1 MHSRVKQAM
10 QALKATLHSLWT
22 KTAIRWPLLR
32 QMKQCL
38 WKKRETTT
46 DTDAS
51 LLFLKRGVMYK
62 GLLAAA
68 ALVLAVVMMFAMT
81 AAWYKN
87 VVQTSGLLFHVD
99 QWGLDSS
106 VNIQDELIDAA
117 PGDSGTINLSV
128 DNTSDGVIDVTFG
141 ISKGDLYNDIA
152 DMRKRLYFYIDDMAY
167 RGGEHTP
174 RVYLNS
180 AETYSY
186 TVLPSQNLVL
196 GTNGNAAPLMW
207 EWVFDVVGYYFY
219 GTVTKESKAQVSEY
233 LRPVEYTLDKA
244 TFRNGVL
251 QTVDGTTTPAAFI
264 EELSDNDGFAGIVTT
279 TVTASDGRVY
289 YPVSVDAEGQGV
301 WIYLCNL
308 GEIEYETMVDTNLG
322 SAKADTD
329 RQFET
334 YLHVTAQQKQLTV
347 AQVSTADQLAAALND
362 NINNMVQLTGNV
374 VLTDTLTV
382 FGTSEK
388 ILDLGGYTLST
399 NAAQLVLVEE
409 GASLSVMDG
418 TLQGAGTASCYGVVV
433 EGGDV
438 AMGNVVIT
446 DTAQGVRISD
456 DAAAYNDSRVTLT
469 GCEIHSTTAGVLIKG
484 NGPVT
489 SADTCLVIE
498 DSLIECNGYY
508 ALSGNGT
515 VGAKGNYGTNILIR
529 NSTLR
534 AINSAIYHPQ
544 RDSTLT
550 IEGSV
555 LEGITPVAIKGGS
568 VSITDTAITALSG
581 DEYADDIA
589 DPGFANNGYTKTGA
603 GVYVETNY
611 NYPCSVTI
619 GGDSTVTA
627 VYAHALLQY
636 ESHNPLYTITVTG
649 GKYSH
654 DVSAFLADGYTC
666 VKEGNYW
673 LVKKR

>member
-1 MHSRVKQAM
+1 
-10 QALKATLHSLWT
+10 
-22 KTAIRWPLLR
+22 
-32 QMKQCL
+32 MKQRL
-38 WKKRETTT
+38 WNKQEIAA
-46 DTDAS
+46 DTDVS
-51 LLFLKRGVMYK
+51 VQILQRSIMHK
-62 GLLAAA
+62 GLLAVA
-68 ALVLAVVMMFAMT
+68 ALVLAVVMLFAMT

-106 VNIQDELIDAA
+106 VNVQDELIGAV
-117 PGDSGTINLSV
+117 PGDNGNINLSV
-128 DNTSDGVIDVTFG
+128 DNTSDGVIDVTLG
-141 ISKGDLYNDIA
+141 VSKGDFYNDIA

-196 GTNGNAAPLMW
+196 GTNGNAAPLKW
-207 EWVFDVVGYYFY
+207 EWVFDVLGYYFY
-219 GTVTKESKAQVSEY
+219 GTVTKDSTAQVSEY
-233 LRPVEYTLDKA
+233 LRPVEYSLDKA
-244 TFRNGVL
+244 TFRDGVL
-251 QTVDGTTTPAAFI
+251 QTVDGITTPAAFI
-264 EELSDNDGFAGIVTT
+264 KDLSDNDGFAGTVTT
-279 TVTASDGRVY
+279 TVSASDGRVY
-289 YPVSVDAEGQGV
+289 YPVSVDAEGKGV

-308 GEIEYETMVDTNLG
+308 GEIEYETMIDTKLG
-322 SAKADTD
+322 SAKADVD

-334 YLHVTAQQKQLTV
+334 YLHVTAQQKQLSV
-347 AQVSTADQLAAALND
+347 VQVSTAAQLEVALND
-362 NINNMVQLTGNV
+362 NVNNMVQLTGNV
-374 VLTDTLTV
+374 VLTDSLTV

-388 ILDLGGYTLST
+388 ILDLNEYTLST
-399 NAAQLVLVEE
+399 NAAQVILVEE
-409 GASLSVMDG
+409 GASLTVMDG
-418 TLQGAGTASCYGVVV
+418 TLQGAGTESCYGVVI

-446 DTAQGVRISD
+446 DTVQGVRICD
-456 DAAAYNDSRVTLT
+456 DAAAYNDSCVTLT
-469 GCEIHSTTAGVLIKG
+469 GCEIHSTTAGVFIKG

-515 VGAKGNYGTNILIR
+515 VGTKGNYGTNILIR

-534 AINSAIYHPQ
+534 ATDGSAIYHPQ
-544 RDSTLT
+544 RDSILT
-550 IEGSV
+550 VEGGV
-555 LEGITPVAIKGGS
+555 LEGVTPVAIKGGT
-568 VSITDTAITALSG
+568 VSITDTTITSLSG
-581 DEYADDIA
+581 DEYADNIGA
-589 DPGFANNGYTKTGA
+589 PGSSVSGYANTGA

-619 GGDSTVTA
+619 GGDSTIKA
-627 VYAHALLQY
+627 VYAQALLQY
-636 ESHNPLYTITVTG
+636 ESNHPLYKITVTG

-654 DVSAFLADGYTC
+654 NVSAFLADGYTC
-666 VKEGNYW
+666 VKEDDYW
-673 LVKKR
+673 VVKQQ

>member
-1 MHSRVKQAM
+1 
-10 QALKATLHSLWT
+10 
-22 KTAIRWPLLR
+22 
-32 QMKQCL
+32 MKQHLC
-38 WKKRETTT
+38 KERENVS
-46 DTDAS
+46 DTDAPVV
-51 LLFLKRGVMYK
+51 FLKRSVVYK
-62 GLLAAA
+62 GLLSAA
-68 ALVLAVVMMFAMT
+68 ALVLAVVMLFAMT

-106 VNIQDELIDAA
+106 VNIQDELISAA
-117 PGDSGTINLSV
+117 PGDSGTIDLSV
-128 DNTSDGVIDVTFG
+128 DNTSDGVIDVTLG

-152 DMRKRLYFYIDDMAY
+152 DMRKRLYFYIDDMVY

-180 AETYSY
+180 AEIYSY

-207 EWVFDVVGYYFY
+207 EWVLDVQGYYFY
-219 GTVTKESKAQVSEY
+219 GTVTQKSEAQVSEY
-233 LRPVEYTLDKA
+233 LRPVEYALDKA
-244 TFRNGVL
+244 TFRDGVL
-251 QTVDGTTTPAAFI
+251 QTVDGVTTPAAFI
-264 EELSDNDGFAGIVTT
+264 KELSDNDGFEGTITT

-289 YPVSVDAEGQGV
+289 YPVSVDTEGKGV

-322 SAKADTD
+322 SAKVDAD

-347 AQVSTADQLAAALND
+347 AQVSTADQLKAALND
-362 NINNMVQLTGNV
+362 NVNNLVQLTGNV

-382 FGTSEK
+382 LGTSEK
-388 ILDLGGYTLST
+388 ILDLDGYTLST
-399 NAAQLVLVEE
+399 NAAQVALVEE
-409 GASLSVMDG
+409 GASLTVMDG
-418 TLQGAGTASCYGVVV
+418 TLKGAGTASCYGVVV

-446 DTAQGVRISD
+446 DTAQGVRICD

-469 GCEIHSTTAGVLIKG
+469 GCKIYSTTAGVFIKG

-515 VGAKGNYGTNILIR
+515 VGAKGNHGTDILIR

-534 AINSAIYHPQ
+534 AIGSAIYHPQ

-550 IEGSV
+550 IQGSV
-555 LEGITPVAIKGGS
+555 LEAVTPVAIKGGI
-568 VSITDTAITALSG
+568 VSITDTTITALLG
-581 DEYADDIA
+581 DEYKDDIVA
-589 DPGFANNGYTKTGA
+589 PGSVASGYANTGA
-603 GVYVETNY
+603 GLYVETNY
-611 NYPCSVTI
+611 NYPCSVTV
-619 GGDSTVTA
+619 GGNSVVTS
-627 VYAHALLQY
+627 VYEQALLQY
-636 ESHNPLYTITVTG
+636 ESDHPLYTITVTG

-654 DVSAFLADGYTC
+654 NVSAFLSDADGYIC
-666 VKEGNYW
+666 EQEGDYWVVKGQ
-673 LVKKR
+673 